1 MSQRVKDLLDEAVAG
16 IEPRSPDPVSAV
28 VRRGRT
34 GRAKTVV
41 AAALAVV
48 AVLTG
53 GTATATR
60 LMGNEN
66 PPPETATETTPA
78 AKPATRP
85 DRPPVPREVKGR
97 VVAGNVSMAVPRG
110 WQVYPPYPE
119 YTPPPSEPG
128 CGTFYRQTVLVGEG
142 GNPDGPPIWCTTGE
156 IEVQSLYDFR
166 PYAYVGSGDATA
178 PIVPPRMMTLD
189 GGESGWLRTDTDG
202 VYWLVLPWSRVEVRI
217 RAGADLR
224 QQVLDSLETGRWA
237 PAALA
242 LPKRAEYAKLTVS
255 IDAKRAREHKL
266 TDQAKVRR
274 AMELLRQAP
283 KVAPGDSCARQD
295 QPTVELEIGL
305 PPGVPAPPDQD
316 FVKNPVLSSFLIGLG
331 DGCHEVV
338 AEEGGRVRLDDASLA
353 ELGDLFGVELP

>member
-1 MSQRVKDLLDEAVAG
+1 MSHRVKDLLDEACAG
-16 IEPRSPDPVSAV
+16 IEPRSPDPVAAV
-28 VRRGRT
+28 VRRGRA
-34 GRAKTVV
+34 GRVRAIA

-48 AVLTG
+48 TVLTG
-53 GTATATR
+53 GTVAGTR
-60 LMGNEN
+60 LLDNS
-66 PPPETATETTPA
+66 PPEPATETTAA

-85 DRPPVPREVKGR
+85 DRPPAPREVKGR
-97 VVAGNVSMAVPRG
+97 VVAGNVSLAVPDG
-110 WQVYPPYPE
+110 WKVYPPYPE
-119 YTPPPSEPG
+119 YTPPPSDPG
-128 CGTFYRQTVLVGEG
+128 CGAHYARTVLVGEG

-166 PYAYVGSGDATA
+166 PYVYTRSGDATT

-189 GGESGWLRTDTDG
+189 GGESAWLRTDADG

-237 PAALA
+237 TAALA
-242 LPKRAEYAKLTVS
+242 LPLRAEYAKLTVS
-255 IDAKRAREHKL
+255 TDAERAREHEL

-283 KVAPGDSCARQD
+283 KVAQGDSCARED

-305 PPGVPAPPDQD
+305 PPGVPAPPQQD
-316 FVKNPVLSSFLIGLG
+316 FVKNPVLSSFLIGLA

-338 AEEGGRVRLDDASLA
+338 SEEGGRVRLDGASLA